1 MVHAL
6 QELRRALV
14 PNGLLV
20 DLRPVLNRWPV
31 EVAWRSGYQQVGRL
45 IDLPEGLSYDRA
57 ADQAMDHVA
66 RRGWFVL
73 EQGER
78 FSLFYSWDTPND
90 MEAFVR
96 EEWAS
101 FAQLDEEVSRKTK
114 SAWAVAEADARV
126 RVRAGMVINRW
137 RKGEIKKL

>member
-6 QELRRALV
+6 QEIHRALV
-14 PNGLLV
+14 PGGLLI
-20 DLRPVLNRWPV
+20 DLRPVLDRWPV
-31 EVAWRSGYQQVGRL
+31 EVAWGSGYRETGRL
-45 IDLPEGLSYDRA
+45 ADLPEGVSDDRA
-57 ADQAMDHVA
+57 AERTMDEVA

-73 EQGER
+73 EQTER

-96 EEWAS
+96 EEWAN

-114 SAWAVAEADARV
+114 SAWAVAEGDAYI
-126 RVRAGMVINRW
+126 RVRASMVITRW
-137 RKGEIKKL
+137 RNRGLP